1 MALKG
6 TWPHMIISEE
16 KGLAEYKLLSLFSFS
31 LIAFAELSI
40 NSQVFELS
48 NDGIISISA
57 SLSMKEGNLF
67 PIQGTWLAN
76 IKKHQFLR
84 SFLLV

>member
-6 TWPHMIISEE
+6 TWPRMIIHEE
-16 KGLAEYKLLSLFSFS
+16 KELAEYKLLSLFSFS

-48 NDGIISISA
+48 NDENNFHFCFSQHERRQ
-57 SLSMKEGNLF
+57 SLSNPRNLVS
-67 PIQGTWLAN
+67 
-76 IKKHQFLR
+76 KH
-84 SFLLV
+84 